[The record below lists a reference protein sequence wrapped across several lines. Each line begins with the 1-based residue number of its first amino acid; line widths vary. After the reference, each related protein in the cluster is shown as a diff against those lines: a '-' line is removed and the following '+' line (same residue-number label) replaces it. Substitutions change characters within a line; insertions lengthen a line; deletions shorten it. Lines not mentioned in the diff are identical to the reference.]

1 MAKAT
6 VPRGATWV
14 FFSAA
19 ATLAA
24 LVALPAVARVASQ
37 PLRPWKPPS
46 HLRDPH
52 NGGLSV
58 NMDDQDP
65 GSSRLSGPELVAP
78 DPIPGII
85 VWSLKRTGSTDFV
98 TTMLEHGYA
107 QGLGFSPL
115 CSEDAESFA
124 RDPPTKERIYT

>member
-24 LVALPAVARVASQ
+24 LVALPVARVASQ

-85 VWSLKRTGSTDFV
+85 VWSQKRT
-98 TTMLEHGYA
+98 YA